1 MCKKKYP
8 IISDVDDE
16 KLDACC
22 LTEYHPLPGIPQGQ
36 IIKITEINTYLTL
49 GTDSPSKNKAIVL
62 LTDVFDLFS
71 GDPIASSVLE
81 NVPQNPGEK
90 MCISTKI
97 RLAGKFLKSFAP
109 WLFRH
114 RQAVTLPIVEKF
126 FKALR
131 SEKGVTRI
139 QAVGYCFG
147 GLYAL
152 LVGNGELHLADVI
165 VGCHVSLVNKTH
177 FEQLQVPAAFV
188 CAQEDNQFTDAL
200 RSEAEK
206 ILARKLDISSKFLL
220 TEGTVHGF
228 AARPDPNNPVIMKAF
243 TQANNFIVEWAKAYL

>member
-1 MCKKKYP
+1 MYLIGLTKNPRITADELAEKSGY
-8 IISDVDDE
+8 DV
-16 KLDACC
+16 
-22 LTEYHPLPGIPQGQ
+22 YIP
-36 IIKITEINTYLTL
+36 
-49 GTDSPSKNKAIVL
+49 
-62 LTDVFDLFS
+62 DLFN
-71 GDPIASSVLE
+71 GDPIASSFLE

-90 MCISTKI
+90 MCIGAKI
-97 RLAGKFLKSFAP
+97 RLAGKFVTSFAP

-114 RQAVTLPIVEKF
+114 RQAVTLPIAEKI

-152 LVGNGELHLADVI
+152 LVGNDELHLADVI

-177 FEQLQVPAAFV
+177 FQQLQVPAAFV

-206 ILARKLDISSKFLL
+206 ILAHKSDIPSKFLL
-220 TEGTVHGF
+220 TEGTVHEF

-243 TQANNFIVEWAKAYL
+243 TQANDFIVAWAKAYL